1 MLKIGDYQH
10 GSVEEKYV
18 LLIFIKKKIVKSC
31 IVIKRNN
38 KVSYLKAK
46 LLCSIHG
53 IWILYLHFINIVF
66 LNAFKEQTRIT
77 YR

>member
-53 IWILYLHFINIVF
+53 I
-66 LNAFKEQTRIT
+66 
-77 YR
+77 